1 MIPEMTTDKQVFR
14 RRALLLVLVAL
25 VVVYVLWNTTQLS
38 FLVYPLRLF
47 VTFIH
52 EAGHGLMALLT
63 GGRFL
68 GFVVN
73 ADTSGVATTQGGTAA
88 LILPAG
94 YLGAALFGAALFY
107 LVNTRPYSRTFSVV
121 LGVGLAVLSVLFT
134 QPLSTAFVVGLLSGL
149 SLVGIGWKAGRL
161 INLLVLDVLAIVT
174 GLNAVFDLLILT
186 RYSEASVGP
195 VLNDASA
202 FSRSVAPILPGAV
215 WAFIWAVLAVV
226 MLLLAVYWSVV
237 LPLRRRETL

>member
-1 MIPEMTTDKQVFR
+1 MLLESRSFR
-14 RRALLLVLVAL
+14 RRAL
-25 VVVYVLWNTTQLS
+25 VVVLLALAVVYILWNIPQLS
-38 FLVYPLRLF
+38 FIVYPLRLF

-52 EAGHGLMALLT
+52 EAGHGLTAILT

-68 GFVVN
+68 GFVVH
-73 ADTSGVATTQGGTAA
+73 ADTSGVATTQGGAIA

-107 LVNTRPYSRTFSVV
+107 LVNTRPHSRTFSVI
-121 LGVGLAVLSVLFT
+121 LGAGLVALSVLFT
-134 QPLSTAFVVGLLSGL
+134 QPLSTAFVVGILTGL
-149 SLVGIGWKAGRL
+149 ALVGLGWKAGRAL
-161 INLLVLDVLAIVT
+161 NLLVLDVLAIVT
-174 GLNAVFDLLILT
+174 GLNAVFDLWNLT
-186 RYSEASVGP
+186 RYSEAAIGP

-226 MLLLAVYWSVV
+226 ILLLAVYWSLV
-237 LPLRRRETL
+237 LPLRRQREV